1 MGLLSGS
8 VIYESAYKDMS
19 DVDET
24 MLGMLPSSPDS
35 SPRSM
40 YGSVDR
46 TGWNPDLK
54 LLRILQASVE
64 EDEENHLSRAQ
75 SEASLDA

>member
-1 MGLLSGS
+1 MGLLLGP
-8 VIYESAYKDMS
+8 VIFESNYKDMS
-19 DVDET
+19 DVEET
-24 MLGMLPSSPDS
+24 MLGMLPSSQDS

-40 YGSVDR
+40 SGSVDR

-64 EDEENHLSRAQ
+64 EDEENPLSRAQ